1 MASPGPSPAPRCAV
15 CGWPLDP
22 DEKFCRVGDCSMRP
36 LPTVLRD
43 PDRAIAEYSASWG
56 PQHVPASWHEQAR
69 IAALPA
75 PARPTAEQI
84 ALVEQVAQG
93 RAHRA
98 TEAFRPS
105 AEREHHQKVADAL
118 SALLTAV
125 TGKDTP

>member
-43 PDRAIAEYSASWG
+43 PARAIAEYAASWG
-56 PQHVPASWHEQAR
+56 PQHVPASWREQAR
-69 IAALPA
+69 IAAPA

-84 ALVEQVAQG
+84 ECLETLLATLADSEGGYAAQQYRALEV
-93 RAHRA
+93 
-98 TEAFRPS
+98 
-105 AEREHHQKVADAL
+105 
-118 SALLTAV
+118 LLTAV
-125 TGKDTP
+125 TGKDTTP